1 MSSQLQNTPRCSCA
15 VYTTVDSPA
24 LHHCNTCIAQ
34 YLVSAGAVVNQRGK
48 DGQTPLHWSAIRGF
62 VRSAAS
68 LLDAGAI
75 IDLRD
80 EFGFTP
86 FLRAVQSG
94 HMGLANFLLASGA
107 AIEHCDN
114 EGHNAMHWAA
124 YYGFINMC
132 ELLHRKA
139 PQLIH
144 SVDNGS
150 MTPYMIACR
159 SGFIA
164 TITMLAGMGSATDQQ
179 DKDSRT
185 GPDHLTSHHPHLSG
199 FATFQR
205 NIAKCPSIIGW
216 WLPKNVCNPV
226 THNCLK
232 IVLGLGYVHWILYI
246 IPLTM
251 YLLWSHILLAI
262 ATPFLWSAP
271 PLPPTSF
278 FVFSAVI
285 ARAPCV
291 PLTPRPLQVRSPQG
305 RLHLSRVLRRHSEPE
320 QVRGGVQRPCSRH
333 ADVRHRVSHLC
344 NSEGRDGCWRAPL
357 VF

>member
-1 MSSQLQNTPRCSCA
+1 
-15 VYTTVDSPA
+15 
-24 LHHCNTCIAQ
+24 
-34 YLVSAGAVVNQRGK
+34 VSAGAIVNQRGK

-62 VRSAAS
+62 VRSAAC
-68 LLDAGAI
+68 LLDAGAE

-94 HMGLANFLLASGA
+94 HMGLANFLLACGA
-107 AIEHCDN
+107 AIEHRDT

-144 SVDNGS
+144 SVDNGN

-164 TITMLAGMGSATDQQ
+164 TVNMLAGMGSAIDQQ
-179 DKDSRT
+179 DNASRT

-205 NIAKCPSIIGW
+205 SIARCPSIIGW
-216 WLPKNVCNPV
+216 WLPRTVCNPV

-232 IVLGLGYVHWILYI
+232 IVLGLGYVHWILYCTP
-246 IPLTM
+246 PLT
-251 YLLWSHILLAI
+251 Y
-262 ATPFLWSAP
+262 
-271 PLPPTSF
+271 
-278 FVFSAVI
+278 
-285 ARAPCV
+285 
-291 PLTPRPLQVRSPQG
+291 
-305 RLHLSRVLRRHSEPE
+305 
-320 QVRGGVQRPCSRH
+320 
-333 ADVRHRVSHLC
+333 
-344 NSEGRDGCWRAPL
+344 
-357 VF
+357 